1 MSPLSIQPFLLNN
14 PSEPS
19 LPKAAR
25 GDLMNRRLFKIL
37 VLISFF
43 DFLINDTGKPDLPSL
58 IENAN
63 PASVDA

>member
-1 MSPLSIQPFLLNN
+1 
-14 PSEPS
+14 
-19 LPKAAR
+19 
-25 GDLMNRRLFKIL
+25 MNRRLFKIL